1 MDLSIAAEWE
11 ALDAG
16 PPAEQACFAA
26 ISIHAGKVSLTKAED
41 AYVNRLRSSVHLSA
55 YHLAEWFA
63 WNWWRQRWE
72 PRTRAPDWDMAH
84 RMTTI
89 GGGYVWPNISI
100 VSDGERIVVVAKP
113 TGSRAA
119 EPLRYLADIAA
130 VFRAIEFEGAVS
142 RFIEQVQGQLRAEHV
157 EETNLD
163 HAWAD
168 VDAERADPEAA
179 KRRQLEALLGKDPD
193 EADPSLLERLVTE
206 AEALGEGAVREMA
219 ATSSGGGSVLS
230 AADLQTI
237 ASRIGFATRPRDAV
251 RLQSGVRL
259 PPIGQVPAWLRGAQ
273 AAQFLRD
280 QENLGAAPIS
290 NDRLAAMSGVDDAAL
305 SESASGSDLSFAIDD
320 QGDAGH
326 VVLRSKWETGRRFD
340 LARLLG
346 DRIAGS
352 ANGPLFPATRTYTY
366 RQKLQRSFS
375 AELLCP
381 FEAVEDMLDG
391 DYSEEKQE
399 DVAGHFKVSPLT
411 VRTLLTNHGRIDR
424 NDFDWDYQTVTTA

>member
-1 MDLSIAAEWE
+1 MSLSIAAEWE

-16 PPAEQACFAA
+16 PDEERACFAA
-26 ISIHAGKVSLTKAED
+26 IRILSGQISLTEAED
-41 AYVNRLRSSVHLSA
+41 AFVNRLRSSVHLSA

-100 VSDGERIVVVAKP
+100 VSDGERIVLVAKP
-113 TGSRAA
+113 TEPRAA
-119 EPLRYLADIAA
+119 EPLRYLADIPA
-130 VFRAIEFEGAVS
+130 VFRAAEFEGAVS
-142 RFIEQVQGQLRAEHV
+142 RFIEQVQGQLRAEQV

-163 HAWAD
+163 NVWAD
-168 VDAERADPEAA
+168 VCAERADPEAA
-179 KRRQLEALLGKDPD
+179 KLRQLEALLGNDPD
-193 EADPSLLERLVTE
+193 EADPSLIERLVIE

-219 ATSSGGGSVLS
+219 ATSSGGGSVLA

-237 ASRIGFATRPRDAV
+237 ARTNGFDTRPRDAV
-251 RLQSGVRL
+251 RLHSGVHL
-259 PPIGQVPAWLRGAQ
+259 PQIGQVPAWQRGAE
-273 AAQFLRD
+273 AAQILRD
-280 QENLGAAPIS
+280 QENLGAEPIS
-290 NDRLAAMSGVDDAAL
+290 NDRLAEMAGVAVAAL
-305 SESASGSDLSFAIDD
+305 SESANGLDLSFAIDD
-320 QGDAGH
+320 QGNAGH
-326 VVLRSKWETGRRFD
+326 VVLRSNWETGRRFD

-346 DRIAGS
+346 DRIAAS
-352 ANGPLFPATRTYTY
+352 ANGPLFPATHTYTY

-381 FEAVEDMLDG
+381 FEAVDDMLDG
-391 DYSEEKQE
+391 DYSEETQE

-424 NDFDWDYQTVTTA
+424 NDFDWDYVTVTTA